1 MRPALFLL
9 AILASVSFAA
19 AATWAVIDPV
29 AKTLDNGQ
37 ELDLGV
43 AGPGQKIAV
52 LSNRESGELSKNAA
66 NPSVALWDR
75 VMAENLPGGWM
86 SEPSKFYETP
96 FQTFIT
102 ISPQAQDGEYTFAL
116 LTADEYDGLSPVTVN
131 ARIRVSR
138 DVLAASLSQTRESS
152 GVQQPAFFYLTL
164 SNTGSA
170 SDIFE
175 VSPTG
180 LPAKWAEKRRVFV
193 PHNAAVTLSY
203 PVTATEGGSYA
214 FWFNVT
220 SLSSPLI
227 HKRVDARLDAQTS
240 IWNDAKAASHGL
252 ALFPFI
258 GQPLYALIGA
268 LANLGQ

>member
-1 MRPALFLL
+1 MRPFFLL
-9 AILASVSFAA
+9 AAILLSISLVAA
-19 AATWAVIDPV
+19 ASWTVIDPV
-29 AKTLDNGQ
+29 QRTLSNGQ

-52 LSNRESGELSKNAA
+52 LSNRESGVLSKNAA
-66 NPSVALWDR
+66 NPTDALWDR
-75 VMAENLPGGWM
+75 VTAENLPTGWTG
-86 SEPSKFYETP
+86 EPSKLYETP
-96 FQTFIT
+96 FQTFVT
-102 ISPQAQDGEYTFAL
+102 ISSQAADNEYRFSL
-116 LTADEYDGLSPVTVN
+116 LTADEYDGLTPVTVN
-131 ARIRVSR
+131 ARIRISR
-138 DVLAASLSQTRESS
+138 DVLAASLSQARESS
-152 GVQQPAFFYLTL
+152 GVLQPTFFYLTL

-175 VSPTG
+175 VSPVG
-180 LPAKWAEKRRVFV
+180 LPAKWAENRRVFV
-193 PHNAAVTLSY
+193 PHNSAITLSY

-227 HKRVDARLDAQTS
+227 HQRVDARLDAQTS
-240 IWNDAKAASHGL
+240 IWNDARAASHGL